1 MMSLVRVSI
10 ISAFL
15 CVPCGAT
22 NVVHDATAE
31 VPFSFEKGLVVVKAR
46 INKDLLVD
54 VVIATGAQYSI
65 ADSELLNKY
74 KVPLN
79 SRGAAG
85 PPIIITDLYS
95 PINIRE
101 FISVP
106 DVSVGPAKTSS
117 LSMGVGST
125 VQLSKITGREIFA
138 ILGADFLKGRVVQV
152 DFKNRVLR
160 FLDHSPTELSGD
172 KDEAAPPTRR
182 IMLPMEES
190 DDPLKLNLPSPVVV
204 KAAFNGKTVKTL
216 LNTGMVAVIA
226 LSSSAAKKLGFTVPT
241 EKSSPGSDKI
251 ATLRLGTYELKDVPV
266 VVGAKGTTIDQTLGQ
281 YGAAAGSLFLQ
292 NFIITFD
299 FRSKVVILE
308 HV

>member
-1 MMSLVRVSI
+1 MMRSVRVSI

-15 CVPCGAT
+15 CVPCGAAT
-22 NVVHDATAE
+22 VVDDATTE

-46 INKDLLVD
+46 INKDILVD

-65 ADSELLNKY
+65 ADSELLKKY
-74 KVPLN
+74 RVPLN

-95 PINIRE
+95 PISIRD

-125 VQLSKITGREIFA
+125 VQLSKTTGREIFA

-152 DFKNRVLR
+152 DFKDRVLR
-160 FLDHSPTELSGD
+160 FIDHSSSGLSRD
-172 KDEAAPPTRR
+172 KDEAGLPTRR
-182 IMLPMEES
+182 ITLPMEES

-204 KAAFNGKTVKTL
+204 KATFNGKTSRTL

-241 EKSSPGSDKI
+241 EKSSPGSYRI
-251 ATLRLGTYELKDVPV
+251 ASLRLGAYEIKDVPV
-266 VVGAKGTTIDQTLGQ
+266 VVAAKGTTIDRTLEQ